1 MKMNLKE
8 FFENKKNRLYVGAGA
23 LAVVVFV
30 TAGGIYA
37 SNRANQTHQLA
48 KIEQEKKQAE
58 EKQKE
63 ELAKK
68 EKEEKEKLEL
78 AKAEEQKTKE
88 DEEKKKEEV
97 KKAEEEKKEQEQK
110 QAEAKSE
117 ETKQSS
123 NNNKNNNSNS
133 NSNNNT
139 KVVAKKETP
148 KKNNS
153 SNNNSNKKNNT
164 FEVEG
169 DGYPTNLGNSG
180 MFFSTKGQAD
190 NWAFSQLEN
199 DSSSWVKSGYRRFA
213 TSQCKYNGKIGWT
226 ISFRK

>member
-1 MKMNLKE
+1 MKMDFNK
-8 FFENKKNRLYVGAGA
+8 FFGKKGKIYLGAGA
-23 LAVVVFV
+23 LAVIVFV

-48 KIEQEKKQAE
+48 KIEQEQKQAE

-63 ELAKK
+63 DLAKK
-68 EKEEKEKLEL
+68 EREEKEKSEL
-78 AKAEEQKTKE
+78 AKAEEQKAKE
-88 DEEKKKEEV
+88 DEEKKKQEEV

-123 NNNKNNNSNS
+123 NNN
-133 NSNNNT
+133 T

-153 SNNNSNKKNNT
+153 SNNNSNKKNNSNT
-164 FEVEG
+164 FEVEE
-169 DGYPTNLGNSG
+169 DENTYPPIGNSG
-180 MFFSTKGQAD
+180 MFFATQQEAWNYGSRMLQRKTPGNWKEKGYYRY
-190 NWAFSQLEN
+190 
-199 DSSSWVKSGYRRFA
+199 WVG
-213 TSQCKYNGKIGWT
+213 QCKHKGKIGWT
-226 ISFRK
+226 VDFRK

>member
-8 FFENKKNRLYVGAGA
+8 FFENKKNRLYVGAGTLA
-23 LAVVVFV
+23 LVLALS
-30 TAGGIYA
+30 GGIYA
-37 SNRANQTHQLA
+37 SNRASNMKEQA
-48 KIEQEKKQAE
+48 KLEEQKQAE

>member
-1 MKMNLKE
+1 MKMDFNK
-8 FFENKKNRLYVGAGA
+8 FFGKKGKIYLGAGA
-23 LAVVVFV
+23 LAVIVFV

-48 KIEQEKKQAE
+48 KIEQEQKQAE

-63 ELAKK
+63 DLAKK
-68 EKEEKEKLEL
+68 EREEKEKSEL
-78 AKAEEQKTKE
+78 AKAEEQKAKE
-88 DEEKKKEEV
+88 DEEKKKQEE

-123 NNNKNNNSNS
+123 NNN
-133 NSNNNT
+133 T

-153 SNNNSNKKNNT
+153 SNNNSNKKNNSNT
-164 FEVEG
+164 FEVEE
-169 DGYPTNLGNSG
+169 DENTYPGIGNSG
-180 MFFSTKGQAD
+180 MFFATQQEAWNYAKKDTSWFDKGY
-190 NWAFSQLEN
+190 NRY
-199 DSSSWVKSGYRRFA
+199 WVG
-213 TSQCKYNGKIGWT
+213 QCKHNGKIGWT
-226 ISFRK
+226 VDFRK

>member
-1 MKMNLKE
+1 MKMDFNK
-8 FFENKKNRLYVGAGA
+8 FFGKKGKIYLGAGA
-23 LAVVVFV
+23 LAVIVFV

-68 EKEEKEKLEL
+68 EKEEKEKSEL
-78 AKAEEQKTKE
+78 TKAEEQKAKE

-123 NNNKNNNSNS
+123 NNN
-133 NSNNNT
+133 T

-153 SNNNSNKKNNT
+153 SNNNSNKKNNSNT
-164 FEVEG
+164 FEVEE
-169 DGYPTNLGNSG
+169 DENTYPPIGNSG
-180 MFFSTKGQAD
+180 MFFATQQEAWNYGSRMLQRKTPGNWKEKGYYRY
-190 NWAFSQLEN
+190 
-199 DSSSWVKSGYRRFA
+199 WVG
-213 TSQCKYNGKIGWT
+213 QCKHKGKIGWT
-226 ISFRK
+226 VDFRK